1 MLLSGGEGA
10 HGDRADVRDLQ
21 STPSP
26 FCLLDE
32 IDAPLDGANIGRFV
46 ELLRGMIDRTQ
57 FIIITQPQDDG
68 NREPSLRRHD
78 GKAGRL
84 EAHLAADELARR
96 PVAPRGPP
104 AEQIRAQARSLLCGG
119 HDHDRTGM
127 ARMDGAA
134 LVAAATLSGL
144 RDRRT
149 GMACRSRAGRGGPPT
164 RTAAIP
170 SNRRPHRN
178 SERQRR
184 GPRGSVDRQHVDV
197 TAERTASAGS
207 DEAARELLGR
217 LEMREESRRRAS
229 ASSPRS
235 KSWRGGY
242 GAKFLVR
249 VPAGVHV
256 DLRTVNGG
264 VRLDNVGGEVRATS
278 TNGGVKGTIAG
289 ASLVEAR
296 TTNGGV
302 ELSIAGAIAPDADVR
317 LTSVNGGVRLDVPG
331 DTRASVSA
339 RCTNGRVDVSA
350 LPLAVEGEQTRR
362 RVQGTLNGGGARIDL
377 QTTNGGVTIGRS

>member
-1 MLLSGGEGA
+1 M
-10 HGDRADVRDLQ
+10 
-21 STPSP
+21 T
-26 FCLLDE
+26 
-32 IDAPLDGANIGRFV
+32 GRGW
-46 ELLRGMIDRTQ
+46 RGWT
-57 FIIITQPQDDG
+57 
-68 NREPSLRRHD
+68 
-78 GKAGRL
+78 A
-84 EAHLAADELARR
+84 
-96 PVAPRGPP
+96 
-104 AEQIRAQARSLLCGG
+104 
-119 HDHDRTGM
+119 
-127 ARMDGAA
+127 AA
-134 LVAAATLSGL
+134 LVAAATLTAGCEIQADGHGLSVSGW
-144 RDRRT
+144 
-149 GMACRSRAGRGGPPT
+149 
-164 RTAAIP
+164 
-170 SNRRPHRN
+170 
-178 SERQRR
+178 SERASDTWTRSYTVEPGGR
-184 GPRGSVDRQHVDV
+184 IEILNVNGEVRAEAWTGSTVDV

-217 LEMREESRRRAS
+217 LEMREEVSPSRVRVEAHG
-229 ASSPRS
+229 P